1 MAAVLAPSDFQMN
14 DEYKEL
20 HALMSTP
27 LADTS
32 ADDELAQMLAE
43 LEQCAELPS

>member
-1 MAAVLAPSDFQMN
+1 MN